1 MDFFSEK
8 LKKYISS
15 VVDISEDFNFEQFK
29 VGRSNITFKIFDDTN
44 SFVLRRPPFGL
55 KLESAHNMGREYK
68 ILKVLSENGLRV
80 PKPMYLYN
88 KKELSVD
95 DFYIME
101 FIEGET
107 IANNQIADEFN
118 EIQKNT
124 ITESFIKALSEIHNF
139 DVISSELNDLGK
151 HEDYVE
157 RQINRWNKQ
166 FQSQK
171 VREIKELE
179 SATKLL
185 LDNIPSQQ
193 TVGIVHGDY
202 RLDNVRVKDNQVA
215 AVLDWE
221 LCTLGDPL
229 ADMGTVIASWNTK
242 QEKDSPFIY
251 SPTLSGGF
259 PTRKDVI
266 DLYLNNSDLDLSD
279 IEFYARLSFWKHAM
293 IMEGVYIRYSMGSY
307 GKTNE
312 NEIESFKNST
322 IKFANKAANKN
333 LLEEII

>member
-15 VVDISEDFNFEQFK
+15 VINISEDFNFEQFK
-29 VGRSNITFKIFDDTN
+29 VGRSNITFKIFDDAN

-88 KKELSVD
+88 EKELSVD

-124 ITESFIKALSEIHNF
+124 ITKSFIKALSEIHNF

-179 SATKLL
+179 IATKLL

-266 DLYLNNSDLDLSD
+266 ELYLNNSHLDLSD

>member
-15 VVDISEDFNFEQFK
+15 VINISEDFNFEQFK
-29 VGRSNITFKIFDDTN
+29 VGRSNITFKIFDDAN

-179 SATKLL
+179 IATKLL

-202 RLDNVRVKDNQVA
+202 RLDNVRVKDDQVA

-251 SPTLSGGF
+251 SPTLSEGF

-266 DLYLNNSDLDLSD
+266 ELYLNNSDLDLSD

-322 IKFANKAANKN
+322 IKFANKAANEN

>member
-1 MDFFSEK
+1 MDFFSDK
-8 LKKYISS
+8 LKKYIST

-29 VGRSNITFKIFDDTN
+29 VGRSNITFKIFDDSNT
-44 SFVLRRPPFGL
+44 FVLRRPPFGL

-68 ILKVLSENGLRV
+68 ILKVLNENGLRV
-80 PKPMYLYN
+80 PKPLYLYN
-88 KKELSVD
+88 KKELSTD
-95 DFYIME
+95 DFYIMQ
-101 FIEGET
+101 FIEGDT
-107 IANNQIADEFN
+107 IANDQVAERYDQS
-118 EIQKNT
+118 QKKT
-124 ITESFIKALSEIHNF
+124 ITESFIKALTEIHNF
-139 DVISSELNDLGK
+139 NVINSELSNLGK
-151 HEDYVE
+151 HEDYVV

-179 SATKLL
+179 SATNLL
-185 LDNIPSQQ
+185 LDYIPPQQ

-202 RLDNVRVKDNQVA
+202 RLDNVRVKDNEVA

-242 QEKDSPFIY
+242 KEKDSPFIY

-259 PTRKDVI
+259 PTREDVI
-266 DLYLNNSDLDLSD
+266 KLYLNNSNLDLKD
-279 IEFYARLSFWKHAM
+279 IEFYTRLSYWKHAM

-312 NEIESFKNST
+312 NEIESFKDST

-333 LLEEII
+333 LLEEIT

>member
-68 ILKVLSENGLRV
+68 ILKVLSENGLKV

-88 KKELSVD
+88 KKELSED

-171 VREIKELE
+171 VREIKDLE

-266 DLYLNNSDLDLSD
+266 ELYLNNSDLDLSD

>member
-68 ILKVLSENGLRV
+68 ILKVLIENGLKV

-259 PTRKDVI
+259 PTRKDVME
-266 DLYLNNSDLDLSD
+266 LYLNNSNLDLSD

>member
-29 VGRSNITFKIFDDTN
+29 VGRSNITFKIFDDAN

-107 IANNQIADEFN
+107 IANNQIADAFN
-118 EIQKNT
+118 EIQKKT
-124 ITESFIKALSEIHNF
+124 ISESFIKALSEIHNF

-266 DLYLNNSDLDLSD
+266 ELYLNNSDLDLSD

>member
-1 MDFFSEK
+1 MDFFSDK
-8 LKKYISS
+8 LKKYIST

-29 VGRSNITFKIFDDTN
+29 VGRSNITFKIFDDSNT
-44 SFVLRRPPFGL
+44 FVLRRPPFGL
-55 KLESAHNMGREYK
+55 KLESAHNMGREYN
-68 ILKVLSENGLRV
+68 ILKVLNQNGLRV
-80 PKPMYLYN
+80 PIPFYLYD
-88 KKELSVD
+88 KKELSTD

-101 FIEGET
+101 FIEGDT
-107 IANNQIADEFN
+107 IANDKVAESYDQS
-118 EIQKNT
+118 QKKT
-124 ITESFIKALSEIHNF
+124 ITESFIKALTEIHNF
-139 DVISSELNDLGK
+139 NVINSELSDLGK
-151 HEDYVE
+151 HEDYVV

-179 SATKLL
+179 RATNLL
-185 LDNIPSQQ
+185 LDYIPPQQ

-202 RLDNVRVKDNQVA
+202 RLDNVRVKDNKVV

-242 QEKDSPFIY
+242 KEKDSPFIY

-259 PTRKDVI
+259 PTREDVI
-266 DLYLNNSDLDLSD
+266 KLYLNNSNLDLKD
-279 IEFYARLSFWKHAM
+279 IEFYTRLSYWKHAM

-312 NEIESFKNST
+312 NEIESFKDST

-333 LLEEII
+333 LLEEIT

>member
-1 MDFFSEK
+1 MDFFNEK
-8 LKKYISS
+8 LKKYIST
-15 VVDISEDFNFEQFK
+15 VVDISDDFNFEQFK
-29 VGRSNITFKIFDDTN
+29 VGRSNITFKIFDDSN

-68 ILKVLSENGLRV
+68 ILKVLNKNGLRV
-80 PKPMYLYN
+80 PKPLYLYD
-88 KKELSVD
+88 KKELSSD

-107 IANNQIADEFN
+107 IANYQVADSYDQ
-118 EIQKNT
+118 IQKKI
-124 ITESFIKALSEIHNF
+124 ITESFIKALTEIHNF
-139 DVISSELNDLGK
+139 DVISSELSDLGK
-151 HEDYVE
+151 HEDYVV

-179 SATKLL
+179 SATNLL
-185 LDNIPSQQ
+185 LENIPSQQ

-202 RLDNVRVKDNQVA
+202 RLDNVRVNNNEVI

-242 QEKDSPFIY
+242 KEKDSPFIY
-251 SPTLSGGF
+251 SPTLSDGF
-259 PTRKDVI
+259 PSRKDVI
-266 DLYLNNSDLDLSD
+266 ELYLNNSNLDLKD
-279 IEFYARLSFWKHAM
+279 IEFYTRLSYWKHAM

-322 IKFANKAANKN
+322 IKFANKATNKN
-333 LLEEII
+333 LLEEIT

>member
-68 ILKVLSENGLRV
+68 ILKVLSENGLKV

-124 ITESFIKALSEIHNF
+124 ITESFIKVLSEIHNF

-266 DLYLNNSDLDLSD
+266 ELYLNNSNLDLSD

>member
-29 VGRSNITFKIFDDTN
+29 VGRSNITFKIYDDAN

-68 ILKVLSENGLRV
+68 ILKVLSENGLKV

-124 ITESFIKALSEIHNF
+124 ITESFIKVLSEIHNF

-266 DLYLNNSDLDLSD
+266 ELYLNNSDLDLSD

>member
-29 VGRSNITFKIFDDTN
+29 VGRSNITFKIYDDAN

-259 PTRKDVI
+259 PTRKDVME
-266 DLYLNNSDLDLSD
+266 LYLNNSDLDLSD
-279 IEFYARLSFWKHAM
+279 IEFYVRLSFWKHAM

>member
-29 VGRSNITFKIFDDTN
+29 VGRSNITFKIFDDAN

-124 ITESFIKALSEIHNF
+124 ITKSFIKALSEIHNF

-266 DLYLNNSDLDLSD
+266 ELYLNNSDLDLSD

>member
-1 MDFFSEK
+1 MDFFTEK

-15 VVDISEDFNFEQFK
+15 VVDISEDFEFEQFQ

-44 SFVLRRPPFGL
+44 AFVLRKPPFGL
-55 KLESAHNMGREYK
+55 KLESAHNMAREYK
-68 ILKVLSENGLRV
+68 IIKVLNENGLRV
-80 PKPMYLYN
+80 PKPLYLYN
-88 KKELSVD
+88 KKELSQD

-101 FIEGET
+101 FIDGET
-107 IANNQIADEFN
+107 IANNDVADNYKATE
-118 EIQKNT
+118 KNR

-151 HEDYVE
+151 HENYVE

-171 VREIKELE
+171 VREINELD

-185 LDNIPSQQ
+185 LNNIPSQQ

-202 RLDNVRVKDNQVA
+202 RLDNVRVKDNQVV

-242 QEKDSPFIY
+242 KEKDSPFIY

-259 PTRKDVI
+259 PTREDVI
-266 DLYLNNSDLDLSD
+266 ELYLNNSDLDLND
-279 IEFYARLSFWKHAM
+279 IEFYTRLSFWKHAM
-293 IMEGVYIRYSMGSY
+293 IMEGVYIRYSMGAY

-333 LLEEII
+333 LLEEIT

>member
-29 VGRSNITFKIFDDTN
+29 VGRSNITFKIFDNAN

-107 IANNQIADEFN
+107 IANNLIADDFN

-124 ITESFIKALSEIHNF
+124 ITESFIKVLSEIHNF

-193 TVGIVHGDY
+193 TFGIVHGDY

-229 ADMGTVIASWNTK
+229 ADMGTVVASWNTK

-266 DLYLNNSDLDLSD
+266 ELYLNNSDLDLSD

>member
-1 MDFFSEK
+1 MDFFSDK
-8 LKKYISS
+8 LKKYIST

-29 VGRSNITFKIFDDTN
+29 VGRSNITFKIFDDSNT
-44 SFVLRRPPFGL
+44 FVLRRPPFGL

-68 ILKVLSENGLRV
+68 ILKVLNENGLRV
-80 PKPMYLYN
+80 PKPLYLYN
-88 KKELSVD
+88 KKELSTD
-95 DFYIME
+95 DFYIMQ
-101 FIEGET
+101 FIEGDT
-107 IANNQIADEFN
+107 IANDQVAERYDQS
-118 EIQKNT
+118 QKKT
-124 ITESFIKALSEIHNF
+124 ITESFIKALTEIHNF
-139 DVISSELNDLGK
+139 NVISSELSDLGK
-151 HEDYVE
+151 HEDYVV

-179 SATKLL
+179 SATNLL
-185 LDNIPSQQ
+185 LDYIPPQQ

-202 RLDNVRVKDNQVA
+202 RLDNVRVKDNKVA

-242 QEKDSPFIY
+242 KEKDSPFIY

-259 PTRKDVI
+259 PTREDVI
-266 DLYLNNSDLDLSD
+266 KLYLNESNLDLKD
-279 IEFYARLSFWKHAM
+279 IEFYTRLSYWKHAM

-312 NEIESFKNST
+312 NEIESFKDST

-333 LLEEII
+333 LLEEIT

>member
-202 RLDNVRVKDNQVA
+202 RLDNVRIKDNQVA

-266 DLYLNNSDLDLSD
+266 ELYLNNSDLDLSD

>member
-68 ILKVLSENGLRV
+68 IIKVLSENGLKV

-118 EIQKNT
+118 ENQKNT

-259 PTRKDVI
+259 PTRKDVME
-266 DLYLNNSDLDLSD
+266 LYLNNSNLDLSD

>member
-29 VGRSNITFKIFDDTN
+29 VGRSNITFKIFDDAN

-88 KKELSVD
+88 KKESSVD

-251 SPTLSGGF
+251 SPTLSEGF

-266 DLYLNNSDLDLSD
+266 ELYLNNSDLDLSD

>member
-68 ILKVLSENGLRV
+68 ILKVLSENGLKV

-107 IANNQIADEFN
+107 IANNQIADAFN
-118 EIQKNT
+118 EIQKKT

-266 DLYLNNSDLDLSD
+266 ELYLNNSDLDLSD

>member
-29 VGRSNITFKIFDDTN
+29 VGRSNITFKIFDDAN

-88 KKELSVD
+88 KKELSID

-124 ITESFIKALSEIHNF
+124 ITESFIKVLSEIHNF

-229 ADMGTVIASWNTK
+229 ADMGTVVASWNTK

-266 DLYLNNSDLDLSD
+266 ELYLNNSDLDLSD

>member
-29 VGRSNITFKIFDDTN
+29 VGRSNITFKIFDDAN

-101 FIEGET
+101 FIDGET

-124 ITESFIKALSEIHNF
+124 ITESFIKVLSEIHNF

-266 DLYLNNSDLDLSD
+266 ELYLNNSDLDLSD

>member
-29 VGRSNITFKIFDDTN
+29 VGRSNITFKIFDNAN

-68 ILKVLSENGLRV
+68 ILKVLSENGLKV

-266 DLYLNNSDLDLSD
+266 ELYLNNSNLDLSD

>member
-80 PKPMYLYN
+80 PKPIYLYN

-107 IANNQIADEFN
+107 IANNQIADAFN

-266 DLYLNNSDLDLSD
+266 ELYLNNSDLDLSD

>member
-1 MDFFSEK
+1 MDFFSEE

-55 KLESAHNMGREYK
+55 KLESAHNMDREYK

-171 VREIKELE
+171 VREITELE

-266 DLYLNNSDLDLSD
+266 ELYLNNSDLDLSD

>member
-29 VGRSNITFKIFDDTN
+29 VGRSNITFKIFDNAN

-215 AVLDWE
+215 AILDWE

-266 DLYLNNSDLDLSD
+266 ELYLNNSDLDLSD

>member
-68 ILKVLSENGLRV
+68 ILKVLSENGLKV

-229 ADMGTVIASWNTK
+229 ADMGTVVASWNTK

-266 DLYLNNSDLDLSD
+266 ELYLNNSDLDLSD

>member
-68 ILKVLSENGLRV
+68 ILKVLSENGLKV

-259 PTRKDVI
+259 PTRKDVME
-266 DLYLNNSDLDLSD
+266 LYLNNSNLDLSD

>member
-1 MDFFSEK
+1 MDFFNEK
-8 LKKYISS
+8 LKKYIST
-15 VVDISEDFNFEQFK
+15 VVDISDNFNFEQFK
-29 VGRSNITFKIFDDTN
+29 VGRSNITFKIFDDSNT
-44 SFVLRRPPFGL
+44 FVLRRPPFGL

-68 ILKVLSENGLRV
+68 ILKILNKNDLRV
-80 PKPMYLYN
+80 PKPLYLYD
-88 KKELSVD
+88 KKELSSD

-107 IANNQIADEFN
+107 IANYQVADSYDQ
-118 EIQKNT
+118 IQKKI
-124 ITESFIKALSEIHNF
+124 ITESFIKALTEIHNF
-139 DVISSELNDLGK
+139 DVISSELSDLGK
-151 HEDYVE
+151 HEDYVV

-179 SATKLL
+179 SATNLL

-202 RLDNVRVKDNQVA
+202 RLDNVRVNNNEVT

-242 QEKDSPFIY
+242 NEKDSPFIY

-259 PTRKDVI
+259 PSRKDVI
-266 DLYLNNSDLDLSD
+266 ELYLNNSDLDLKD
-279 IEFYARLSFWKHAM
+279 IEFYTRLSYWKHAM

-333 LLEEII
+333 LLKEIT

>member
-29 VGRSNITFKIFDDTN
+29 VGRSNITFKIFDDAN

-242 QEKDSPFIY
+242 QENDSPFIY

-266 DLYLNNSDLDLSD
+266 ELYLNNSDLDLSD

-333 LLEEII
+333 LLEEIT

>member
-29 VGRSNITFKIFDDTN
+29 VGRSNITFKIFDDAN

-124 ITESFIKALSEIHNF
+124 ITESFIKVLSEIHNF

-229 ADMGTVIASWNTK
+229 ADMGTVVASWNTK

-266 DLYLNNSDLDLSD
+266 ELYLNNSDLDLSD

-333 LLEEII
+333 LLEEIT

>member
-1 MDFFSEK
+1 MDFFTEK
-8 LKKYISS
+8 LKKYIAS
-15 VVDISEDFNFEQFK
+15 VVDISEDFKFEQFQ

-44 SFVLRRPPFGL
+44 VFVLRRPPFGL
-55 KLESAHNMGREYK
+55 KLESAHNMAREYK
-68 ILKVLSENGLRV
+68 IIKVLNENGLRV
-80 PKPMYLYN
+80 PKPLYLYN
-88 KKELSVD
+88 KKELSQD

-101 FIEGET
+101 FIDGET
-107 IANNQIADEFN
+107 IANNHVAEN
-118 EIQKNT
+118 YKAREKNR

-139 DVISSELNDLGK
+139 DVISSKLNDLGK
-151 HEDYVE
+151 HENYVE

-171 VREIKELE
+171 VREINELD

-185 LDNIPSQQ
+185 LNNIPSQQ

-202 RLDNVRVKDNQVA
+202 RLDNVRVKDNQVV

-242 QEKDSPFIY
+242 KEKDSPFIY

-259 PTRKDVI
+259 PTREDVI
-266 DLYLNNSDLDLSD
+266 ELYLNNSDLDLND
-279 IEFYARLSFWKHAM
+279 IEFYTRLSFWKHAM
-293 IMEGVYIRYSMGSY
+293 IMEGVYIRYSMGAY

-333 LLEEII
+333 LLEEIT

>member
-1 MDFFSEK
+1 MDFFSDK
-8 LKKYISS
+8 LKKYIST

-29 VGRSNITFKIFDDTN
+29 VGRSNITFKIFDDSNT
-44 SFVLRRPPFGL
+44 FVLRRPPFGL

-68 ILKVLSENGLRV
+68 ILKVLNENGLRV
-80 PKPMYLYN
+80 PKPFYLYN
-88 KKELSVD
+88 KKELSTD

-101 FIEGET
+101 FIEGDT
-107 IANNQIADEFN
+107 IANDQVAERYDQS
-118 EIQKNT
+118 QKKT
-124 ITESFIKALSEIHNF
+124 ITESFIKALAEIHNF
-139 DVISSELNDLGK
+139 NVINSELSNLGK
-151 HEDYVE
+151 HEDYVV

-179 SATKLL
+179 SATNLL
-185 LDNIPSQQ
+185 LDYIPPQQ

-202 RLDNVRVKDNQVA
+202 RLDNVRVKDNKVT

-242 QEKDSPFIY
+242 KEKDSPFIY

-259 PTRKDVI
+259 PTREDVI
-266 DLYLNNSDLDLSD
+266 KLYLNNSNLDLKD
-279 IEFYARLSFWKHAM
+279 IEFYTRLSYWKHAM

-312 NEIESFKNST
+312 NEIESFKDST

-333 LLEEII
+333 LLEEIT

>member
-29 VGRSNITFKIFDDTN
+29 VGRSNITFKIFDDAN

-124 ITESFIKALSEIHNF
+124 ITESFIKVLSEIHNF

-185 LDNIPSQQ
+185 LNNIPSQQ

-266 DLYLNNSDLDLSD
+266 ELYLNNSDLDLSD

>member
-88 KKELSVD
+88 KKELSED

-107 IANNQIADEFN
+107 IANNQIADAFN
-118 EIQKNT
+118 EIQKKT
-124 ITESFIKALSEIHNF
+124 ITESFIKVLSEIHNF

-259 PTRKDVI
+259 PTRKDVME
-266 DLYLNNSDLDLSD
+266 LYLNNSNLDLSD

-333 LLEEII
+333 LLEEIA

>member
-1 MDFFSEK
+1 MDFFSDK
-8 LKKYISS
+8 LKKYIST

-29 VGRSNITFKIFDDTN
+29 VGRSNITFKIFDDSNT
-44 SFVLRRPPFGL
+44 FVLRRPPFGL

-68 ILKVLSENGLRV
+68 ILKVLNENGLRV
-80 PKPMYLYN
+80 PKPFYLSN
-88 KKELSVD
+88 KKELSTD

-101 FIEGET
+101 FIEGDT
-107 IANNQIADEFN
+107 IANDQVAERYDQS
-118 EIQKNT
+118 QKKT
-124 ITESFIKALSEIHNF
+124 ITESFIKALAEIHNF
-139 DVISSELNDLGK
+139 NVINSELSNLGK
-151 HEDYVE
+151 HEDYVV

-179 SATKLL
+179 SATNLL
-185 LDNIPSQQ
+185 LDYIPPQQ

-202 RLDNVRVKDNQVA
+202 RLDNVRVKDNKVT

-242 QEKDSPFIY
+242 KEKDSPFIY

-259 PTRKDVI
+259 PTRADVI
-266 DLYLNNSDLDLSD
+266 KLYLNESNLDLKD
-279 IEFYARLSFWKHAM
+279 IEFYTRLSYWKHAM

-312 NEIESFKNST
+312 NEIESFKDST

-333 LLEEII
+333 LLEEIT

>member
-1 MDFFSEK
+1 MNFFNEK
-8 LKKYISS
+8 LKKYIST
-15 VVDISEDFNFEQFK
+15 VVDISDDFNFEQFK
-29 VGRSNITFKIFDDTN
+29 VGRSNITFKIFDDSN

-68 ILKVLSENGLRV
+68 ILKVLNKNGLRV
-80 PKPMYLYN
+80 PKPLYLYD
-88 KKELSVD
+88 KKELSSD

-107 IANNQIADEFN
+107 IANYQVADSYGQ
-118 EIQKNT
+118 IQKKI
-124 ITESFIKALSEIHNF
+124 ITESFIKALTEIHNF
-139 DVISSELNDLGK
+139 DVISSELSDLGK
-151 HEDYVE
+151 HEDYVV

-179 SATKLL
+179 SATNLL
-185 LDNIPSQQ
+185 LENIPSQQ

-202 RLDNVRVKDNQVA
+202 RLDNVRVNNNEVT

-242 QEKDSPFIY
+242 NEKDSPFIY

-259 PTRKDVI
+259 PSRNDVI
-266 DLYLNNSDLDLSD
+266 ELYLNNSDLDLKD
-279 IEFYARLSFWKHAM
+279 IEFYTRLSYWKHAM

-322 IKFANKAANKN
+322 IKFANKATNKN
-333 LLEEII
+333 LLEEIT

>member
-29 VGRSNITFKIFDDTN
+29 VGRSNITFKIFDDAN

-151 HEDYVE
+151 HEDYVA

-266 DLYLNNSDLDLSD
+266 ELYLNNSDLDLSD